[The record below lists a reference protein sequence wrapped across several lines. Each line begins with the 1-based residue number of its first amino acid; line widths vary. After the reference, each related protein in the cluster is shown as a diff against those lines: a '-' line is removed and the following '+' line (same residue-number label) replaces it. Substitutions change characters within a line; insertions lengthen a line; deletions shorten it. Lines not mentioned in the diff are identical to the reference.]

1 VIRFLAGH
9 FPLVARTVL
18 ASLPRFAASLLLKKR
33 ERERGGE
40 GGEQA
45 RKEGKGIKVFFG

>member
-33 ERERGGE
+33 EREGE